1 MSDALTARNL
11 LMTRWGMLKSERSSW
26 IEHWMEISN
35 YLLPRSGRFFVQDR
49 NKGNKRANKIYDSTG
64 TRALRTLGAGL
75 QGGAT
80 SPARP
85 WFRLTISDQDMAKS
99 HDVQVWLEK
108 VTELMFAV
116 FQKSNT
122 YRSFHSLYEELGAFG
137 TGASIVVQDF
147 RDVIRHYPLTAGEYC
162 IAADDRGEI
171 CSLYREF
178 QMTVSNMV
186 QKFGKA
192 KCSMTVQNL
201 YDRGMLDSW
210 VTVLHCIEPRID
222 RVPGKIDNLNM
233 PWSSRYLEY
242 GATDGNYL
250 RESGFKRFP
259 VLTPRWGV
267 AGGDIYGNSPG
278 MEALGDIRQLQHEQL
293 RKAQV
298 IDYKSNP
305 PLQVPL
311 TMKNQQLETLPGGI
325 SFYDP
330 TSANGGIKT
339 AFDVQLDIGELRED
353 IMDVRERINGCFYVD
368 LFRLLDSQTNPRMTA
383 TEVAELHEEKL
394 LLLGP
399 TIERLH
405 NEMLDPAIEGC
416 FHTLV
421 EVGLLPPPPDELQG
435 VDLQVEYT
443 SVLAQAQRAVQN
455 NGVDRFLSTLGAV
468 AQFKPEIVDNLD
480 ADYLANSYGQ
490 NLGIDPS
497 IIVAGPQVALVR
509 KQRAQ
514 QQAAQA
520 QAEQMNQMSQTAK
533 NLGQT
538 PTTGGNAASD
548 VANLFSQ

>member
-1 MSDALTARNL
+1 MSDALTQRNL

-35 YLLPRSGRFFVQDR
+35 YILPRSGRFFVQDR
-49 NKGNKRANKIYDSTG
+49 NKGNKRANKILDSTG

-85 WFRLTISDQDMAKS
+85 WFKLTISDKDMAKS
-99 HDVQVWLEK
+99 HDVKVWLQD

-122 YRSFHSLYEELGAFG
+122 YRSFHSIYEELGSFG
-137 TGASIVVQDF
+137 TGASIVMQDF

-162 IAADDRGEI
+162 IAADDRGEV
-171 CSLYREF
+171 CTLYREF
-178 QMTVSNMV
+178 QMTVGNMV
-186 QKFGKA
+186 KMFGRA
-192 KCSMTVQNL
+192 KCSLTVQNL
-201 YDRGMLDSW
+201 FDRGSLDSW
-210 VTVLHCIEPRID
+210 VTVLHCIEPRTD
-222 RVPGKIDNLNM
+222 RIAGRLDNLNM

-278 MEALGDIRQLQHEQL
+278 MEALGDCRQLQHEQL

-305 PLQVPL
+305 PLQVPIS
-311 TMKNQQLETLPGGI
+311 MKSQQLETLPGGV

-330 TSANGGIKT
+330 STPNGGIKT
-339 AFDVQLDIGELRED
+339 AFEVQLDIGELRED
-353 IMDVRERINGCFYVD
+353 IIDVRQRIESCFYVD
-368 LFRLLDSQTNPRMTA
+368 LFRMLDAKTNPRMTA

-421 EVGLLPPPPDELQG
+421 EVGLLPPPPQELQG

-455 NGVDRFLSTLGAV
+455 NGTDRFLSTLGAV
-468 AQFKPEIVDNLD
+468 AQFKPEITDNLD

-497 IIVAGPQVALVR
+497 ILVAGPQVALIR

-514 QQAAQA
+514 IQQQQM
-520 QAEQMNQMSQTAK
+520 QAEQMNQASQTAK

-538 PTTGGNAASD
+538 PTAGGNAASD
-548 VANLFSQ
+548 VASLFSQ